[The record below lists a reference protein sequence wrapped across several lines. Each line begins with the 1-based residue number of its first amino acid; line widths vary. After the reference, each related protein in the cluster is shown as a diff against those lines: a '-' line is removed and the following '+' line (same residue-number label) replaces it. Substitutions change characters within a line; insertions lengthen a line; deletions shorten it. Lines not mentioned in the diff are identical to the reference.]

1 MVDHTLD
8 RVLDLLGIDNAAA
21 PRWPGMRG
29 TPETPAI

>member
-8 RVLDLLGIDNAAA
+8 RVLDLLGIDNDAA

-29 TPETPAI
+29 DTEQS